1 LTRWKII
8 SVVVCPLHQET
19 SSRIFLL
26 TTDMLPASSRRGRR
40 VHDDDRTLLPPL
52 REIHAQQT
60 LEWPHANE
68 CEVCKLLIK
77 GLQAYRDM
85 VIPDMPLPT
94 SISVK
99 CAPGHS
105 FYVQKAVKRTSN
117 SSRISINATPRR
129 NDSEVENLQKQD
141 IVGFDGL
148 EFFVVPGECVQSA
161 IILC

>member
-1 LTRWKII
+1 M
-8 SVVVCPLHQET
+8 
-19 SSRIFLL
+19 
-26 TTDMLPASSRRGRR
+26 TTTEPYC
-40 VHDDDRTLLPPL
+40 L
-52 REIHAQQT
+52 RCGKFTPSKPWNGWEKKEIELAD
-60 LEWPHANE
+60 LENPHANE
-68 CEVCKLLIK
+68 CEVCKMMIK
-77 GLQAYRDM
+77 GLRAYRDM

-148 EFFVVPGECVQSA
+148 EFFVVPGECVPSA